1 MRASH
6 ALTLKLGSAPSTARR
21 WHPRASS
28 CHLLAS
34 AHGLMVRVW
43 DTRTGKTLSSFTHQ
57 VPSPNRSTFTSSSC
71 FFPPQSAVNE
81 VHWSPFKGSNEAE
94 ELVTSAVQ
102 DARLLF
108 WNTLQVRCRCHTFPR
123 CHTFAGAVTSAG
135 AGPRRILQLHDL

>member
-1 MRASH
+1 
-6 ALTLKLGSAPSTARR
+6 
-21 WHPRASS
+21 
-28 CHLLAS
+28 
-34 AHGLMVRVW
+34 MVRVW

-81 VHWSPFKGSNEAE
+81 VRWSPFKGSNEAE

-108 WNTLQVRCRCHTFPR
+108 WNTLQVRQHSALAVLSLSHFCSLSHVCRSGHQRGCR
-123 CHTFAGAVTSAG
+123 ASAHS
-135 AGPRRILQLHDL
+135 ATA